1 MDISIVTIYC
11 ESDTDYIKHLLPT
24 IPKDCE
30 IVLIKTIKVADD
42 VIVKYENDIK
52 QENNIIY
59 GNYYYK
65 GSFNFAE
72 ARNFAKNFATKEWI
86 FSLDADE
93 YLSPRAFK
101 LADEITNSIDKNIG
115 GIICGLADVIP
126 NETTNVI
133 KVMRLFR
140 NKKDILWEFGC
151 HEQIYDNIVNAGFQ
165 IAESNILIEH
175 TGYNIDI
182 SGLRAK
188 MERNFDLLC
197 LEYSKQIDINKKNYI
212 KKHIIE
218 SSLKLFQLQEE
229 N

>member
-1 MDISIVTIYC
+1 MEISIVTIYC
-11 ESDTDYIKHLLPT
+11 ENDTDYIKHLIPT
-24 IPKDCE
+24 IPKECE
-30 IVLIKTIKVADD
+30 IVMIKTIPISDET
-42 VIVKYENDIK
+42 IVNYANDIK

-101 LADEITNSIDKNIG
+101 LADEITHSIDNKIG

-151 HEQIYDNIVNAGFQ
+151 HEQIYDNIVNAGYQ
-165 IAESNILIEH
+165 IAESNLLIEH
-175 TGYNIDI
+175 TGYNIDRA
-182 SGLRAK
+182 GLRSK

-197 LEYSKQIDINKKNYI
+197 IEYGRQINDDKKNYI

-218 SSLKLFQLQEE
+218 SSLKLFQLNEE